1 MTAIDFPNSPTLNQE
16 FTAGSR
22 TWKWTGV
29 VWEFLGAGSSGPT
42 GPTGSTGP
50 AGPMGP
56 TGSTGPTGPTGA
68 DSTVTGPTGPT
79 GPTGSTGPT
88 GADSTVT
95 GPTGPTGA
103 QGELG
108 PGVPVGGATGQVLAK
123 SSSTDYDTGWTD
135 INLEIIEDNLI
146 LSLMG
151 AV

>member
-50 AGPMGP
+50 AGP
-56 TGSTGPTGPTGA
+56 
-68 DSTVTGPTGPT
+68 T

-123 SSSTDYDTGWTD
+123 SSSADYDTGWTD
-135 INLEIIEDNLI
+135 INLEVIEDNLI
-146 LSLMG
+146 LALMG
-151 AV
+151 AI